1 MVSGGRKPAWILAL
15 MGRGIVFTV
24 TSTVEKRALLL
35 LAMNFV
41 PDAVPDGGVN
51 DALNLDAHGK
61 ALSVLLLDL
70 HIDVPA

>member
-1 MVSGGRKPAWILAL
+1 MDASLRVGASY
-15 MGRGIVFTV
+15 FTV